1 MLQIILIGFGG
12 AIGALLRYTLSNLI
26 SKSFQ
31 TNFPLGT
38 LGVNL
43 LGCFLIGIVWQFS
56 EHYSIEKNLRLFFFL
71 GLLGAFTTFSTFG
84 LESLHLFK
92 DGYMKSALLN
102 IFLNNILGIVLV
114 LLGIYIYKIIFIK

>member
-12 AIGALLRYTLSNLI
+12 AIGALSRYTISNLI

-38 LGVNL
+38 LGINL
-43 LGCFLIGIVWQFS
+43 LGCLIIGITWQYS
-56 EHYSIEKNLRLFFFL
+56 EHYSIEKNIRLFFFV

-92 DGYMKSALLN
+92 DGYLKSALIN
-102 IFLNNILGIVLV
+102 IFLSNMLGIILV

>member
-12 AIGALLRYTLSNLI
+12 AIGALSRYTISNLI

-38 LGVNL
+38 LGINL
-43 LGCFLIGIVWQFS
+43 LGCFIIGIAWQYS
-56 EHYSIEKNLRLFFFL
+56 EHYSIEKNIRLFFFV
-71 GLLGAFTTFSTFG
+71 GLLSSFTTFSTFG

-92 DGYMKSALLN
+92 DGYLKSALIN
-102 IFLNNILGIVLV
+102 VFLCNMLGIILV

>member
-12 AIGALLRYTLSNLI
+12 AIGALSRYTLSNLI

>member
-1 MLQIILIGFGG
+1 MLQLILIGFGG
-12 AIGALLRYTLSNLI
+12 AIGALSRYTLSNLI

-43 LGCFLIGIVWQFS
+43 LGCFLIGIFWQYS
-56 EHYSIEKNLRLFFFL
+56 EHYSIEKNVRLFFFV

-92 DGYMKSALLN
+92 DGYMKSALIN
-102 IFLNNILGIVLV
+102 IFLNNILGILLV
-114 LLGIYIYKIIFIK
+114 LIGIYVYKIIFIK

>member
-1 MLQIILIGFGG
+1 MINIILISIGG
-12 AIGALLRYTLSNLI
+12 AVGALSRYTLSNLI
-26 SKSFQ
+26 SKEFQ

-43 LGCFLIGIVWQFS
+43 LGCFISGVAWQFS
-56 EHYSIEKNLRLFFFL
+56 EHFAIAKNVRLFFFV

-92 DGYMKSALLN
+92 DGHVKSAVLN
-102 IFLNNILGIVLV
+102 IFLNNILGIILV
-114 LLGIYIYKIIFIK
+114 LLGIFVYRLIFIK

>member
-1 MLQIILIGFGG
+1 MLQLILISFGG
-12 AIGALLRYTLSNLI
+12 ALGALSRYTLSNLI

-31 TNFPLGT
+31 NNFPLGT

-43 LGCFLIGIVWQFS
+43 LGCFIIGIAWQYS
-56 EHYSIEKNLRLFFFL
+56 EHFSIEKNMRLFFFV

-92 DGYMKSALLN
+92 DGFLKSALLN
-102 IFLNNILGIVLV
+102 IFLNNILGIILV
-114 LLGIYIYKIIFIK
+114 LLGIYFYRIIFIK

>member
-1 MLQIILIGFGG
+1 MIQILLIGIGG
-12 AIGALLRYTLSNLI
+12 AIGALSRYTLSNLI

-43 LGCFLIGIVWQFS
+43 LGCFLIGLAWQFS
-56 EHYSIEKNLRLFFFL
+56 EHYSIEKNIRLFFFV

-84 LESLHLFK
+84 LETLHLFK
-92 DGYMKSALLN
+92 DGYMKEALLN
-102 IFLNNILGIVLV
+102 IVLNNILGIVLV
-114 LLGIYIYKIIFIK
+114 LTGIYIYKLIFIK

>member
-1 MLQIILIGFGG
+1 MINIILISIVG
-12 AIGALLRYTLSNLI
+12 AVGALSRYTLSNLI
-26 SKSFQ
+26 SKEFQ

-43 LGCFLIGIVWQFS
+43 LGCFIIGVAWQFS
-56 EHYSIEKNLRLFFFL
+56 EHFAIAKNVRLFFFV

-92 DGYMKSALLN
+92 DGHVKSAVLN
-102 IFLNNILGIVLV
+102 IFLNNILGIILV
-114 LLGIYIYKIIFIK
+114 LLGIFIYRLIFIK

>member
-12 AIGALLRYTLSNLI
+12 AIGALSRYTLSNLI

-43 LGCFLIGIVWQFS
+43 LGCFLIGIAWQFS
-56 EHYSIEKNLRLFFFL
+56 EHYSIEKNLRLFFFV

-84 LESLHLFK
+84 IESLHLFK

-114 LLGIYIYKIIFIK
+114 LLGIYLYKIIFIK

>member
-12 AIGALLRYTLSNLI
+12 AIGALSRYTLSNLI

-43 LGCFLIGIVWQFS
+43 LGCFIIGIVWQFS

-102 IFLNNILGIVLV
+102 KFLNNILGIVLV

>member
-12 AIGALLRYTLSNLI
+12 AIGALSRYTLSNLI

-43 LGCFLIGIVWQFS
+43 LGCFIIGIVWQFS

>member
-1 MLQIILIGFGG
+1 MLQLILIGFGG
-12 AIGALLRYTLSNLI
+12 AIGALSRYTLSNLI

-56 EHYSIEKNLRLFFFL
+56 EHYSIEKNVRLFFFV

-84 LESLHLFK
+84 IESLHLFK

-102 IFLNNILGIVLV
+102 IFLNNVLGIVLV
-114 LLGIYIYKIIFIK
+114 LIGIYFYKIIFIK

>member
-1 MLQIILIGFGG
+1 MINIILISIGG
-12 AIGALLRYTLSNLI
+12 AVGALSRYTLSNLI
-26 SKSFQ
+26 SKEFQ

-43 LGCFLIGIVWQFS
+43 LGCFIIGVAWQFS
-56 EHYSIEKNLRLFFFL
+56 EHFAIAKNVRLFFFV

-92 DGYMKSALLN
+92 DGHVKSAVLN
-102 IFLNNILGIVLV
+102 IFLNNILGIILV
-114 LLGIYIYKIIFIK
+114 LLGIFIYRLIFIK

>member
-12 AIGALLRYTLSNLI
+12 AIGALSRYTISNLI

-31 TNFPLGT
+31 TTFSLGT
-38 LGVNL
+38 LGINL
-43 LGCFLIGIVWQFS
+43 LGCFIIGIAWQYS
-56 EHYSIEKNLRLFFFL
+56 EHYSIEKNIRLFFFV

-92 DGYMKSALLN
+92 DGYLKSALIN
-102 IFLNNILGIVLV
+102 VFLSNMLGIILV

>member
-12 AIGALLRYTLSNLI
+12 AIGALSRYTLSNLI

-43 LGCFLIGIVWQFS
+43 IGCFLIGIIWQFS

>member
-12 AIGALLRYTLSNLI
+12 AIGALSRYTISNLI

-38 LGVNL
+38 LGINL
-43 LGCFLIGIVWQFS
+43 LGCLIIGIAWQYS
-56 EHYSIEKNLRLFFFL
+56 EHYSIEKNIRLFFFV
-71 GLLGAFTTFSTFG
+71 GLLGAFSTFSTFG

-92 DGYMKSALLN
+92 DGYLKSALIN
-102 IFLNNILGIVLV
+102 IFLSNMLGIILV

>member
-12 AIGALLRYTLSNLI
+12 AIGALSRYTLSNLI

-43 LGCFLIGIVWQFS
+43 LGCFIIGIVWQFS
-56 EHYSIEKNLRLFFFL
+56 EYYSIEKNLRLFFFL

-92 DGYMKSALLN
+92 DGYMKSAPLN

>member
-1 MLQIILIGFGG
+1 MINILLISIGG
-12 AIGALLRYTLSNLI
+12 ALGALSRYTLSNLI
-26 SKSFQ
+26 SKEFQ

-43 LGCFLIGIVWQFS
+43 LGCFIIGIAWQFS
-56 EHYSIEKNLRLFFFL
+56 EHYSIAKNARLFFFV

-92 DGYMKSALLN
+92 DGEVKAAVLN
-102 IFLNNILGIVLV
+102 IFLNNILGIFLV
-114 LLGIYIYKIIFIK
+114 LLGIFIYKLLFIK

>member
-1 MLQIILIGFGG
+1 MINIILISIGG
-12 AIGALLRYTLSNLI
+12 AVGALSRYTLSNLI
-26 SKSFQ
+26 SKEFQ

-43 LGCFLIGIVWQFS
+43 LGCFIIGVAWQFS
-56 EHYSIEKNLRLFFFL
+56 EHFAIAKNVRLFFFV

-92 DGYMKSALLN
+92 DGHVKSAVLN
-102 IFLNNILGIVLV
+102 IFLNNILGIILV
-114 LLGIYIYKIIFIK
+114 LLGIFVYRLIFIK